1 MDIITQLKRGRRL
14 ARGKG
19 RVSKGVQFGRT
30 IKEETIIGFHFR
42 LHATKGWRQESP
54 KRQWARAAMAAMRA

>member
-1 MDIITQLKRGRRL
+1 MTC
-14 ARGKG
+14 
-19 RVSKGVQFGRT
+19 RT